1 MCVCIYIYIY
11 IYIER
16 ERDREREREKHY
28 SKWLTWLWWLRNPPI
43 CLYAFWR
50 SRKAGGAIESKVKS
64 SRKGGGWGCWC
75 KSHSKSE
82 DLRNKQKCSMA
93 EDESPNLGGN
103 NTKQANR
110 ALLRLF
116 ILLRLSTNWRGL
128 TFEADCSLQ
137 RAFLGMSGIIIWYYF
152 KWWLKVSLLW

>member
-1 MCVCIYIYIY
+1 MPFGEAGKLAVPLSRRSKAQ
-11 IYIER
+11 ER
-16 ERDREREREKHY
+16 G
-28 SKWLTWLWWLRNPPI
+28 L
-43 CLYAFWR
+43 
-50 SRKAGGAIESKVKS
+50 GV
-64 SRKGGGWGCWC
+64 GWGCWC

-137 RAFLGMSGIIIWYYF
+137 RAFLGMSGILIWYYF
-152 KWWLKVSLLW
+152 KWWLKVSLCGREGFLLFILFIYFKPPSQLLWLSSAYFKNSFS